1 MNRDILSLDF
11 YGEGITAAL
20 ASLDERTDTL
30 RIRHIVRQPCRALS
44 GAFVRDIS
52 GARDALSHV
61 LTEMDPYMQGSV
73 SVVVGVRGSFLS
85 FRRGTGFINP
95 AARNHIIHESDI
107 EEVIH
112 ASLPSNLS
120 ESLEVVDIYP
130 QSYTIDDQ
138 AGVIDP
144 CGMQGY
150 CLEAQTFISLGVGSH
165 LANLNHV
172 LSACGCE
179 DYLLL
184 PTVLALGETVLT
196 PTEKAATALLVDIGE
211 SGTSALLYHKDML
224 LEAWELPCSLEQTA
238 EEVADLLQNDIATA
252 RQLLRTYEPDPV
264 MDELLED
271 ACAPMVQ
278 ALHKELV
285 HSLNYIQHP
294 PTHLILCGQGA
305 NTVFLRVLKNKL
317 ATRKAR
323 LCSFDHLIADC
334 DADLPVYNGAL
345 ALLDHALTR
354 EQNQLGVAQ
363 VKQEGILGK
372 LFSKFGLN

>member
-1 MNRDILSLDF
+1 M
-11 YGEGITAAL
+11 
-20 ASLDERTDTL
+20 
-30 RIRHIVRQPCRALS
+30 
-44 GAFVRDIS
+44 
-52 GARDALSHV
+52 
-61 LTEMDPYMQGSV
+61 
-73 SVVVGVRGSFLS
+73 
-85 FRRGTGFINP
+85 
-95 AARNHIIHESDI
+95 
-107 EEVIH
+107 
-112 ASLPSNLS
+112 
-120 ESLEVVDIYP
+120 VDIYP

-211 SGTSALLYHKDML
+211 SGTSALLYHK
-224 LEAWELPCSLEQTA
+224 EQTA

-264 MDELLED
+264 MYELLED